1 MSTWYNN
8 CEVVKMTLKQLRT
21 EKGITQAEC
30 AELFQ
35 VSLRTYKRYESD
47 ETKISPLKYQYLLQ
61 RLSEYGRIDESHGIL
76 TTDQIKKICGNIFKE
91 YSVEYCYLF
100 GSYAKGKAT
109 EKSDV
114 DLLVAMPVDG
124 MKFFELIEMLR
135 EQLKKKIDLL
145 DITQLDNNPT
155 LVQEILKDGI
165 KIYG

>member
-1 MSTWYNN
+1 MSLKDIRLQNN
-8 CEVVKMTLKQLRT
+8 LTQEEAAQLLGVTR
-21 EKGITQAEC
+21 
-30 AELFQ
+30 
-35 VSLRTYKRYESD
+35 RTYVNYEA
-47 ETKISPLKYQYLLQ
+47 
-61 RLSEYGRIDESHGIL
+61 GRIDKSSLKYKYVVETLQKASLIDETHGIL
-76 TTDQIKKICGNIFKE
+76 TIDQIRKICSEIFKD

-124 MKFFELIEMLR
+124 MKFFELVELLR
-135 EQLKKKIDLL
+135 EKLKKKVDLL
-145 DITQLDNNPT
+145 DIAQLDNNPT

>member
-1 MSTWYNN
+1 MS
-8 CEVVKMTLKQLRT
+8 LKDIRLQSNLTQEEAAQLLGVTR
-21 EKGITQAEC
+21 
-30 AELFQ
+30 
-35 VSLRTYKRYESD
+35 RTYVNYEAG
-47 ETKISPLKYQYLLQ
+47 K
-61 RLSEYGRIDESHGIL
+61 IDESSLKYKYVVETLQKATLIDENHGIL
-76 TTDQIKKICGNIFKE
+76 TIDQIRKICGEIFKD

-124 MKFFELIEMLR
+124 MKFFELIEVLR

-145 DITQLDNNPT
+145 DIAQLENNPV
-155 LVQEILKDGI
+155 LVQEILRDGI

>member
-1 MSTWYNN
+1 MS
-8 CEVVKMTLKQLRT
+8 LKDIRLRSNLTQEDAAQLLGVTR
-21 EKGITQAEC
+21 
-30 AELFQ
+30 
-35 VSLRTYKRYESD
+35 RTYVNYEAG
-47 ETKISPLKYQYLLQ
+47 K
-61 RLSEYGRIDESHGIL
+61 IDESSLKYKYVVETLQKATLIDENHGIL
-76 TTDQIKKICGNIFKE
+76 TIDQIRKICGEIFKD

-124 MKFFELIEMLR
+124 MKFFELIEVLR

-145 DITQLDNNPT
+145 DIAQLENNPA
-155 LVQEILKDGI
+155 LVQEILRDGI

>member
-1 MSTWYNN
+1 MS
-8 CEVVKMTLKQLRT
+8 L
-21 EKGITQAEC
+21 KGIRLQNNLTQEEA
-30 AELFQ
+30 AQLLG
-35 VSLRTYKRYESD
+35 VTRRTYVNYEA
-47 ETKISPLKYQYLLQ
+47 
-61 RLSEYGRIDESHGIL
+61 GRIDESSLKYKYVVETLQKASLIDETHGIL
-76 TTDQIKKICGNIFKE
+76 TIDQIRKICSEIFKD

-124 MKFFELIEMLR
+124 MKFFELVELLR
-135 EQLKKKIDLL
+135 EKLKKKVDLL
-145 DITQLDNNPT
+145 DIAQLDNNLT

>member
-1 MSTWYNN
+1 MN
-8 CEVVKMTLKQLRT
+8 LKDIRLQSNLTQEEAAQLLGVTR
-21 EKGITQAEC
+21 
-30 AELFQ
+30 
-35 VSLRTYKRYESD
+35 RTYVNYEAG
-47 ETKISPLKYQYLLQ
+47 K
-61 RLSEYGRIDESHGIL
+61 IDESSLKYKYVVETLQKATLIDENHGIL
-76 TTDQIKKICGNIFKE
+76 TIDQIRKICGEIFKD

-124 MKFFELIEMLR
+124 MKFFELIEVLR

-145 DITQLDNNPT
+145 DIAQLENNPS
-155 LVQEILKDGI
+155 LVQEILRDGI

>member
-1 MSTWYNN
+1 MS
-8 CEVVKMTLKQLRT
+8 LKDIRLRSNLTQEEAAQLLGVTR
-21 EKGITQAEC
+21 
-30 AELFQ
+30 
-35 VSLRTYKRYESD
+35 RTYVNYEAG
-47 ETKISPLKYQYLLQ
+47 K
-61 RLSEYGRIDESHGIL
+61 IDESSLKYKYVVETLQKATLIDENHGIL
-76 TTDQIKKICGNIFKE
+76 TIDQIRKICGEIFKD

-124 MKFFELIEMLR
+124 MKFFELIEVLR

-145 DITQLDNNPT
+145 DIAQLENNPA
-155 LVQEILKDGI
+155 LVQEILRDGM

>member
-1 MSTWYNN
+1 MS
-8 CEVVKMTLKQLRT
+8 LKDIRLRSNLTQEEAAQLLGVTR
-21 EKGITQAEC
+21 
-30 AELFQ
+30 
-35 VSLRTYKRYESD
+35 RTYVNYEAG
-47 ETKISPLKYQYLLQ
+47 KIDASSLKYKYVVETLQ
-61 RLSEYGRIDESHGIL
+61 KATLIDENHGIL
-76 TTDQIKKICGNIFKE
+76 TIDQIRKICGEIFKD

-124 MKFFELIEMLR
+124 MKFFELIEVLR

-145 DITQLDNNPT
+145 DIAQLENNPT
-155 LVQEILKDGI
+155 LVQEILRDGI

>member
-1 MSTWYNN
+1 MN
-8 CEVVKMTLKQLRT
+8 
-21 EKGITQAEC
+21 
-30 AELFQ
+30 
-35 VSLRTYKRYESD
+35 YEAG
-47 ETKISPLKYQYLLQ
+47 K
-61 RLSEYGRIDESHGIL
+61 IDESSLKYKYVVETLQKATLIDENHGIL
-76 TTDQIKKICGNIFKE
+76 TIDKIRKICGEIFKD

-124 MKFFELIEMLR
+124 MKFFELIEVLR

-145 DITQLDNNPT
+145 DIAQLENNPA
-155 LVQEILKDGI
+155 LVQEILRDGI

>member
-1 MSTWYNN
+1 MS
-8 CEVVKMTLKQLRT
+8 LKDIRLQSNLTQEEAAQLLGVTR
-21 EKGITQAEC
+21 
-30 AELFQ
+30 
-35 VSLRTYKRYESD
+35 RTYVNYEAG
-47 ETKISPLKYQYLLQ
+47 K
-61 RLSEYGRIDESHGIL
+61 IDESSLKYKYVVETLQKATLIDENHGIL
-76 TTDQIKKICGNIFKE
+76 TIDQIRKICGEIFKD

-124 MKFFELIEMLR
+124 MKFFELIEVLR

-145 DITQLDNNPT
+145 DIAQLENNPS
-155 LVQEILKDGI
+155 LVQEILRDGI

>member
-1 MSTWYNN
+1 MS
-8 CEVVKMTLKQLRT
+8 LKDIRLRSSLTQEEAAQLLGVTR
-21 EKGITQAEC
+21 
-30 AELFQ
+30 
-35 VSLRTYKRYESD
+35 RTYVNYEAG
-47 ETKISPLKYQYLLQ
+47 K
-61 RLSEYGRIDESHGIL
+61 IDESSLKYKYVIETLQKATLIDENHGIL
-76 TTDQIKKICGNIFKE
+76 TIDQIRKICGEIFKD

-124 MKFFELIEMLR
+124 MKFFELIEVLR

-145 DITQLDNNPT
+145 DIAQLENNPA
-155 LVQEILKDGI
+155 LVQEILRDGI

>member
-1 MSTWYNN
+1 MS
-8 CEVVKMTLKQLRT
+8 LKDIRLQSNLTQEEAAQLLGVTR
-21 EKGITQAEC
+21 
-30 AELFQ
+30 
-35 VSLRTYKRYESD
+35 RTYVNYEAG
-47 ETKISPLKYQYLLQ
+47 KIDASSLKYKYVVETLQ
-61 RLSEYGRIDESHGIL
+61 KATLIDENHGIL
-76 TTDQIKKICGNIFKE
+76 TIDQIRKICGEIFKD

-124 MKFFELIEMLR
+124 MKFFELIEVLR

-145 DITQLDNNPT
+145 DIAQLENNPI
-155 LVQEILKDGI
+155 LVQEILRDGI

>member
-1 MSTWYNN
+1 MS
-8 CEVVKMTLKQLRT
+8 LKDIRLRSNLTQEEAAQLLGVTR
-21 EKGITQAEC
+21 
-30 AELFQ
+30 
-35 VSLRTYKRYESD
+35 RTYVNYEAG
-47 ETKISPLKYQYLLQ
+47 K
-61 RLSEYGRIDESHGIL
+61 IDESSLKYKYVVETLQKATLIDENHGIL
-76 TTDQIKKICGNIFKE
+76 TIDQIRKICGEIFKD

-124 MKFFELIEMLR
+124 MKFFEIIEVLR

-145 DITQLDNNPT
+145 DIAQLENNPA
-155 LVQEILKDGI
+155 LVQEILRDGI

>member
-1 MSTWYNN
+1 MS
-8 CEVVKMTLKQLRT
+8 LKDIRLRSNLTQEEAAQLLGVTR
-21 EKGITQAEC
+21 
-30 AELFQ
+30 
-35 VSLRTYKRYESD
+35 RTYVNYEAG
-47 ETKISPLKYQYLLQ
+47 K
-61 RLSEYGRIDESHGIL
+61 IDESSLKYKYVVETLQKATLIDENHGIL
-76 TTDQIKKICGNIFKE
+76 TIDQIRKTCGEIFKD

-124 MKFFELIEMLR
+124 MKFFELIEVLR

-145 DITQLDNNPT
+145 DIAQLENNPA
-155 LVQEILKDGI
+155 LVQEILRAGI

>member
-1 MSTWYNN
+1 MN
-8 CEVVKMTLKQLRT
+8 LKDIRLRSNLTQEEAAQLLGVTR
-21 EKGITQAEC
+21 
-30 AELFQ
+30 
-35 VSLRTYKRYESD
+35 RTYVNYEAG
-47 ETKISPLKYQYLLQ
+47 K
-61 RLSEYGRIDESHGIL
+61 IDESSLKYKYVVETLQKATLIDENHGIL
-76 TTDQIKKICGNIFKE
+76 TIDQIRKICGEIFKD

-124 MKFFELIEMLR
+124 MKFFELIEVLR

-145 DITQLDNNPT
+145 DIAQLDNNPA
-155 LVQEILKDGI
+155 LVQEILRDGI

>member
-1 MSTWYNN
+1 MS
-8 CEVVKMTLKQLRT
+8 LKDIRLRSNLTQEEAAQLLGVTR
-21 EKGITQAEC
+21 
-30 AELFQ
+30 
-35 VSLRTYKRYESD
+35 RTYVNYEAG
-47 ETKISPLKYQYLLQ
+47 K
-61 RLSEYGRIDESHGIL
+61 IDESSLKYKYVVETLQKATLIDENHGIL
-76 TTDQIKKICGNIFKE
+76 TIDQIRKTCGEIFKD

-124 MKFFELIEMLR
+124 MKFFELIEVLR

-145 DITQLDNNPT
+145 DIAQLNNNSA

>member
-1 MSTWYNN
+1 MN
-8 CEVVKMTLKQLRT
+8 LKDIRLRSNLTQEEAAQLLGVTR
-21 EKGITQAEC
+21 
-30 AELFQ
+30 
-35 VSLRTYKRYESD
+35 RTYVNYEAG
-47 ETKISPLKYQYLLQ
+47 K
-61 RLSEYGRIDESHGIL
+61 IDESSLKYKYVVETLQKATLIDENHGIL
-76 TTDQIKKICGNIFKE
+76 TIDQIRKICGEIFKD

-124 MKFFELIEMLR
+124 MKFFELIEVLR

-145 DITQLDNNPT
+145 DIAQLENNPA
-155 LVQEILKDGI
+155 LVQEILRDGM

>member
-1 MSTWYNN
+1 MS
-8 CEVVKMTLKQLRT
+8 LKDIRLRSNLTQEEAAQLLGVTR
-21 EKGITQAEC
+21 
-30 AELFQ
+30 
-35 VSLRTYKRYESD
+35 RTYVNYEAG
-47 ETKISPLKYQYLLQ
+47 K
-61 RLSEYGRIDESHGIL
+61 IDESSLKYKYVVETLQKATLIDENHGIL
-76 TTDQIKKICGNIFKE
+76 TIDQIRQICGEIFKD

-124 MKFFELIEMLR
+124 MKFFELIEVLR

-145 DITQLDNNPT
+145 DIAQLENNPA
-155 LVQEILKDGI
+155 LVQEILRDGI